1 MRVRLSDHFNYRR
14 LLRFVFPSIV
24 MMVFTSIYSVVDG
37 LFVSNFTGKTAFA
50 AVNLIMPVLMGLG
63 TVGFLMGT
71 GGSAIVSK
79 TLGEGRRETANRYF
93 SMLIYVTIAVG
104 LVLTVLGL
112 LLIRPVS
119 MALGASGQMLEDCV
133 LYGSILLAF
142 QTAFMLQ
149 CAFQSFLAAA
159 EKPKLGLAVTV
170 AAGLTNIVLD
180 ALFVGVLRWGIA
192 GAAAATV
199 ISQLVGGVFPVV
211 YFARENDSLLR
222 LTAARPEPRVLLRV
236 CANGS
241 SELMTNLS
249 ASVVNILYN
258 IQLMRLAGENGV
270 AAYGVIM
277 YVNFIFSAVYI
288 GYAIGSAPIIS
299 YHYGA
304 GHRDEIGSLLGK
316 SLRITAVVGVGMLT
330 ASQLL
335 AGPLAELFVGYD
347 ADLFELTR
355 RGFRIYAVSF
365 LISGFNIFS
374 SAFFTALNNGV
385 VSAAI
390 SFLRTLV
397 FQMLA
402 ILILPVFLNM
412 DGVWLAIVAAE
423 LLALAVSILFLLAGR
438 RRYLER
444 EPAR

>member
-1 MRVRLSDHFNYRR
+1 MRIRLSDHFNYSK

-24 MMVFTSIYSVVDG
+24 MMIFTSIYSVVDG
-37 LFVSNFTGKTAFA
+37 LFVSNFAGKTAFA

-63 TVGFLMGT
+63 TVGFLIGT

-79 TLGEGRRETANRYF
+79 TLGEGRADTANRYF
-93 SMLIYVTIAVG
+93 SMLIYVTIGIG
-104 LVLTVLGL
+104 LTVTVLGI
-112 LLIRPVS
+112 LLIEPISR
-119 MALGASGQMLEDCV
+119 ALGATGQMLEDCV
-133 LYGSILLAF
+133 LYGRILLAF
-142 QTAFMLQ
+142 ETAFMLQ
-149 CAFQSFLAAA
+149 CAFQSFLVTA

-180 ALFVGVLRWGIA
+180 ALFVGGFRWGIA

-199 ISQLVGGVFPVV
+199 ISELVGGLTPVI
-211 YFARENDSLLR
+211 YFARKNDSLLR
-222 LTAARPEPRVLLRV
+222 LTRTTLEPRVLLKV

-258 IQLMRLAGENGV
+258 FQLMRIAGENGV

-288 GYAIGSAPIIS
+288 GYSIGGAPIIS

-304 GHRDEIGSLLGK
+304 GNRAEVRGLLGK
-316 SLRITAVVGVGMLT
+316 SLRITAAFGVAMLA

-335 AGPLAELFVGYD
+335 ATSLADLFVGYD
-347 ADLFELTR
+347 QTLFVLTR
-355 RGFRIYAVSF
+355 HGFRVYALSF

-402 ILILPVFLNM
+402 ILTLPSFLGI
-412 DGVWLAIVAAE
+412 DGVWLAIVVAE
-423 LLALAVSILFLLAGR
+423 LLALAVSVLFLLSSR
-438 RRYLER
+438 RRYLG
-444 EPAR
+444 